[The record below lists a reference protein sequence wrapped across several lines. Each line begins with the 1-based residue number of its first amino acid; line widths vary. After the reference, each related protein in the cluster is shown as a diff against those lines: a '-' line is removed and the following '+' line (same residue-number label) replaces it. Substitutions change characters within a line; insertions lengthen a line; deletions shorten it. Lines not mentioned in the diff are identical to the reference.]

1 MLFYSKNLLGH
12 RLLVWPTLFCLKSFS
27 NQSECLNQTTLN
39 VSFINCWDAVEM
51 VYALQVKLVQTVCG
65 WFEMLIADRSFCF
78 ANSYDLKRDLWVKVN
93 DKTCV
98 TRCWNKNWPKFS
110 KSCPKSTLNTF
121 TLKGMFFKKAPEVT
135 EYLSYICE
143 QICCQ
148 SLTKIAHSG
157 HTVSSS

>member
-65 WFEMLIADRSFCF
+65 WVEMLIADRLFCF
-78 ANSYDLKRDLWVKVN
+78 ANKFLKTILVCLFGQKLFNYRLIKWIDERTRDPQN
-93 DKTCV
+93 D
-98 TRCWNKNWPKFS
+98 NKGLYSHFCGPFVMFGPFLYS
-110 KSCPKSTLNTF
+110 FRVFLFLTLS
-121 TLKGMFFKKAPEVT
+121 LFK
-135 EYLSYICE
+135 
-143 QICCQ
+143 
-148 SLTKIAHSG
+148 
-157 HTVSSS
+157 